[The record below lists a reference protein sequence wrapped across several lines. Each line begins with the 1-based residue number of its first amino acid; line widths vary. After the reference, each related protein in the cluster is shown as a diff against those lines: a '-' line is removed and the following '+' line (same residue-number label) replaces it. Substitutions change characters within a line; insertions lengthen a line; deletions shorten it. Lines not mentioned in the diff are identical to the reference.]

1 MEIYNGDC
9 LEEMKKIPD
18 KSVQLILCDLPFGTV
33 KNSTV
38 TSWDEIIPFEPLWE
52 QYERIIKDDGAI
64 VLFAQQPFTAKLVLS
79 KPELYKYNWIWKK
92 NKYANFLNVRYQ
104 PGKLTEDICVFG
116 KLGCSY
122 NPKGNM
128 KYNPQME
135 EGKPYTSKGKGNR
148 GASSSVRGDL
158 KQIPID
164 NKGTRYPTNIL
175 TFDKEGKSYHPTQ
188 KPVELLRYLIRTYTD
203 KGDLVVDNTAG
214 SFSTGIAAIMEHRE
228 FIGIEKDENYFKI
241 GCDRIKQLCL
251 TSQDNFIKG
260 VYNRL
265 KVCHQGKIELMKDM
279 VN

>member
-1 MEIYNGDC
+1 MQLYNGDC

-128 KYNPQME
+128 KYNPQMV

-175 TFDKEGKSYHPTQ
+175 EFDKEGKSYHPTQ
-188 KPVELLRYLIRTYTD
+188 KPVDLLRYLIRTYTD
-203 KGDLVVDNTAG
+203 EGDMVVDNTMG
-214 SFSTGIAAIMEHRE
+214 SGSTGVAAVLEKRE

-241 GCDRIKQLCL
+241 AEQRINDTLQKK
-251 TSQDNFIKG
+251 SKE
-260 VYNRL
+260 V
-265 KVCHQGKIELMKDM
+265 
-279 VN
+279 

>member
-1 MEIYNGDC
+1 MQLYNGDC

-18 KSVQLILCDLPFGTV
+18 KSVQLILCDLPFNT
-33 KNSTV
+33 TPCE
-38 TSWDEIIPFEPLWE
+38 WDRIPIDLNKLWE

-135 EGKPYTSKGKGNR
+135 AGEPYKSKGKGNR

-175 TFDKEGKSYHPTQ
+175 TFDKEGKSFHPTQ

-203 KGDLVVDNTAG
+203 EGDMVLDNTMG
-214 SFSTGIAAIMEHRE
+214 SGSTGVAALMEHRD
-228 FIGIEKDENYFKI
+228 FIGIEKEEKYFKI
-241 GCDRIKQLCL
+241 AEQRINEVISAK
-251 TSQDNFIKG
+251 K
-260 VYNRL
+260 
-265 KVCHQGKIELMKDM
+265 
-279 VN
+279 